1 MNKACVGVL
10 SDKGGITCK
19 SSLCSFAMQ
28 REQVT
33 VHLPKKDVHG
43 KSQHQKSKGRSRT
56 HQSDP
61 LNPLGRTGAGSV
73 VFWVESI
80 VCDVCNALLQTLKLC
95 NMMHMTLVNTS
106 EQPMAFKFM
115 TLLPSDQYSCIVFYM
130 CKINMVNKVEYYI

>member
-1 MNKACVGVL
+1 MTLGYFVTKEALLVRIACVHL
-10 SDKGGITCK
+10 P
-19 SSLCSFAMQ
+19 MQ

-43 KSQHQKSKGRSRT
+43 KSQHQKTKGRSRT

-61 LNPLGRTGAGSV
+61 LNPLGQTGAGSV

-106 EQPMAFKFM
+106 EQPVAFKFM
-115 TLLPSDQYSCIVFYM
+115 TLLPSDQHSCIVFYM
-130 CKINMVNKVEYYI
+130 CKINMVNKVEYHI

>member
-1 MNKACVGVL
+1 MRVACVGVFR
-10 SDKGGITCK
+10 DKGGIICEN
-19 SSLCSFAMQ
+19 SLCSFAMQ

-33 VHLPKKDVHG
+33 VHLPKKDMHG
-43 KSQHQKSKGRSRT
+43 KSQHQKTKRRSRT

-61 LNPLGRTGAGSV
+61 LNPLGQTSV
-73 VFWVESI
+73 VFGWKACI

-115 TLLPSDQYSCIVFYM
+115 TLLPSDQHSCIVFYM
-130 CKINMVNKVEYYI
+130 CKINMVNKVEYHI